1 MEHSEVPQLIDF
13 FKCETPLRQERAQ
26 EYQPWS
32 PSPYQLNG
40 AIAEE
45 EPEPEHPS
53 AILVDFFKTTGDGDH
68 RCEVDAA
75 VHNRSLTAGE
85 DKHPTGKS
93 VGVEQH
99 WSCPMAKG
107 GGESTG
113 VPEQWSRPGA
123 LKLLSPTSTGTEES
137 GTAAPKTPTFEM
149 EIAYS
154 RPDELDS
161 THQGSCGFY
170 VPESG
175 KVFQKDHHEHG
186 QKRLKRV
193 IPASIAPPS
202 IRSEPLDQTPTSC
215 FRDVCTQIPGSS
227 RLQHD
232 EETEVLVQAATSLLS
247 LASSENVLLLT
258 PSNGRLTP
266 SSLRRSISSNE
277 NLRRWTSSDVEADE
291 GDERCSSVLTRPS
304 NKRRYKLMVDLLVE
318 CPRVQRR
325 KVIVT

>member
-1 MEHSEVPQLIDF
+1 MEYSEVPQLIDF
-13 FKCETPLRQERAQ
+13 FKCEVPLRQERTQ
-26 EYQPWS
+26 EYQSWS

-53 AILVDFFKTTGDGDH
+53 GILVDFFKTGDGDH

-75 VHNRSLTAGE
+75 VLNRSSTAGE
-85 DKHPTGKS
+85 DKHPMGKS
-93 VGVEQH
+93 AGMEQ
-99 WSCPMAKG
+99 WSFPMAK

-113 VPEQWSRPGA
+113 VVEQWSLPGA

-161 THQGSCGFY
+161 THQGSSGFQ

-175 KVFQKDHHEHG
+175 KVLQKDHHEHG

-193 IPASIAPPS
+193 TPASIAPPS

-215 FRDVCTQIPGSS
+215 FRDVCTRIPGSS

-258 PSNGRLTP
+258 PS
-266 SSLRRSISSNE
+266 SLRRSMSSNE
-277 NLRRWTSSDVEADE
+277 NLRRWTSSDLEADE
-291 GDERCSSVLTRPS
+291 GDERCSSVLARPS
-304 NKRRYKLMVDLLVE
+304 NKRRYKLMVDLLAE